1 MGQTNPMASQ
11 YKEKN
16 RLAVSAA
23 EKDAL
28 ENDPRAC
35 LTSDVDALLAI
46 FDRIEQSVADGSPA
60 GKLNVIRKTSRF
72 LVVAEHKKSQGTLG

>member
-1 MGQTNPMASQ
+1 MASQ

-16 RLAVSAA
+16 RLAVAA
-23 EKDAL
+23 TEKDAL

-46 FDRIEQSVADGSPA
+46 FERIEQSVADGSPA

>member
-1 MGQTNPMASQ
+1 MASQ

-23 EKDAL
+23 ENYAL

-46 FDRIEQSVADGSPA
+46 FERIEQSIADGSPA
-60 GKLNVIRKTSRF
+60 GTLNVIRKTSRF

>member
-1 MGQTNPMASQ
+1 MASQ
-11 YKEKN
+11 FKENN
-16 RLAVSAA
+16 RLAVSEA

-46 FDRIEQSVADGSPA
+46 FERIEQSIADGSAA

-72 LVVAEHKKSQGTLG
+72 MVVAEHKKSQGTLG